1 MIRAIIFDC
10 FGVLAEDGWTPL
22 KRKYV
27 GYDAEKAREI
37 ADLGKQNE
45 FGLISTRDHNQRVA
59 ELMGIDVHTLRGAL
73 DKRVP
78 NVELFAYIK
87 KHLKPKYK
95 IGFLTNANYDVLHQL
110 FTAEQASL
118 FDAAVLSYELKMIKP
133 DERMFK
139 LIAEKLG
146 VDMSEC
152 LFVDDQERYCVEA
165 ERLGMSAI
173 YFRSDEQFIKELQAK
188 L

>member
-22 KRKYV
+22 KRKYIGDDQAKSQEV
-27 GYDAEKAREI
+27 

-59 ELMGIDVHTLRGAL
+59 DIMGINVHTLRGAL

-78 NVELFAYIK
+78 NIELFEYIK

-95 IGFLTNANYDVLHQL
+95 IGFLTNANYDVLHDL
-110 FTAEQASL
+110 FTREQAEI
-118 FDAAVLSYELKMIKP
+118 FDATAMSYELKMIKP

-139 LIAEKLG
+139 IIADKLG
-146 VDMSEC
+146 VSMNEC

-165 ERLGMSAI
+165 ERLGMATI
-173 YFRSDEQFIKELQAK
+173 YFRSYEQFLKELPTK